1 MYWNLFLTFFR
12 IGLVSF
18 GGGYAM
24 LPLIEYEV
32 KSNNWLT
39 TQQLTDAIAIAGMS
53 PGPIAT
59 NSAVFVGYNVGG
71 ILGAIISAIAISFPS
86 LIIVVLIALFVSK
99 VKSNHSIISYVF
111 YGLRP
116 VITAL
121 IVYAAINFAIQNNI
135 IQGISL
141 IDVDWISIVFVFIAL
156 AMLLFTKLSPVIII
170 FLSGLA
176 GIIVYY

>member
-1 MYWNLFLTFFR
+1 MYWNLFLSFFK

-39 TQQLTDAIAIAGMS
+39 TKQLTDAIAIAGMS

-59 NSAVFVGYNVGG
+59 NSAVFVGYHVGG
-71 ILGAIISAIAISFPS
+71 ILGAIVSTIAISLPS
-86 LIIVVLIALFVSK
+86 LIIVVLIALFVSRM
-99 VKSNHSIISYVF
+99 KSDHSIMNHVF

-135 IQGISL
+135 INGLSL
-141 IDVDWISIVFVFIAL
+141 AAVDWISILFVCMAL
-156 AMLLFTKLSPVIII
+156 ALLLFTRLSPVFII
-170 FLSGLA
+170 FLAGVA